1 MVGKILRNIIIFLV
15 LIFIVLWLTDR
26 EAAEAII
33 NWFSQ
38 LFQME

>member
-1 MVGKILRNIIIFLV
+1 MIGKLIRNILIFLTV
-15 LIFIVLWLTDR
+15 IFVVVYLTDR